1 MSNREQLVIC
11 LRWID
16 KDMEVHEDMVG
27 LYQIDDTGADTIT
40 RSIKDAL
47 LRLNLSISRCRGQ
60 TYDGASAMSGR
71 KTGVQA
77 RIKEDEPKALYNH
90 CHGYVIHLACADSI
104 KS

>member
-47 LRLNLSISRCRGQ
+47 IRLNLSISRCRGQ
-60 TYDGASAMSGR
+60 TR
-71 KTGVQA
+71 V
-77 RIKEDEPKALYNH
+77 
-90 CHGYVIHLACADSI
+90 
-104 KS
+104 